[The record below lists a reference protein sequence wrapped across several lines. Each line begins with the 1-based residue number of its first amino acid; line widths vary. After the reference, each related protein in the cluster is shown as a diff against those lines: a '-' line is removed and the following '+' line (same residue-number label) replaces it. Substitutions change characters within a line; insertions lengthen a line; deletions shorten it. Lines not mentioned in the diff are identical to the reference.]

1 MRVMG
6 KNNGLQSPQGG
17 DGGGGGGRGVIGER
31 TDGEEEANRSSRAV

>member
-17 DGGGGGGRGVIGER
+17 DGGGGGVIGER